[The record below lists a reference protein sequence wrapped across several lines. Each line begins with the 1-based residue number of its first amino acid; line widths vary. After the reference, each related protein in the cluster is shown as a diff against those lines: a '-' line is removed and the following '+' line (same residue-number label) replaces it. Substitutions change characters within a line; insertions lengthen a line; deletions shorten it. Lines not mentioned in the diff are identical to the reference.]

1 MTISEHLK
9 LAYKNKILIL
19 FVTFIALIC
28 GFVIANNNQQFRYNN
43 TIFYIFGVQDANHQT
58 DLYENLQAAD
68 QITESIQGWFKD
80 PSFLENI
87 NRQSA
92 PAFALKSKKQ
102 DKNNLVI
109 TFASD
114 SEANGK
120 IFSQSVN
127 KTLSDQI
134 NSYNA
139 HSDLQ
144 IKISSQAHHVSEKGS
159 ELAIYLLI
167 SLLLGIGF
175 GHLSGLLL
183 EFLREKPGTRSKTDK
198 A

>member
-9 LAYKNKILIL
+9 LAYRNKILIL

-28 GFVIANNNQQFRYNN
+28 GFVVANNNQQFRFNN

-80 PSFLENI
+80 PSFLESI
-87 NRQSA
+87 NQQGALSYG
-92 PAFALKSKKQ
+92 LKSKKQ

-109 TFASD
+109 TFTSD
-114 SEANGK
+114 SAANGK
-120 IFSQSVN
+120 FFSQSIN
-127 KTLSDQI
+127 TTLADRI

-144 IKISSQAHHVSEKGS
+144 IRISSQSHHVSEKGS
-159 ELAIYLLI
+159 ELGLYLFV
-167 SLLLGIGF
+167 SLLLGIVLGQI
-175 GHLSGLLL
+175 SALLF
-183 EFLREKPGTRSKTDK
+183 EFLRGKLSTRSKSNK
-198 A
+198 P